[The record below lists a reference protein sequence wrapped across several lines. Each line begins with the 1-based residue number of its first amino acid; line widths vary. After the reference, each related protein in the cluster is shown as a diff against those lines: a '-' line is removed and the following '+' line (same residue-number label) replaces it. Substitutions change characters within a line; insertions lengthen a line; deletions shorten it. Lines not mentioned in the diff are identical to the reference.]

1 MTIAI
6 TLGMIPLGLSG
17 FARSQNK
24 ADSPSSQAEVPRT
37 QVKTIVNQTL
47 SGTLYTNGA
56 TRFTLTVPE
65 GWKANDNLVEPH
77 FGVGAL
83 TAPDGEAN
91 LVIKLM
97 LTSDSPKAFAKKID
111 AQGNSLFSG
120 YHKISQSK
128 VNVAGRDCEVL
139 TLKYIE
145 HRTVADVAVEI
156 QLVSRLV
163 FIPKEYGYF
172 VFDFVTLESLFDK
185 KLSTFDKIIS
195 SYRSTEPE
203 RLESENTLRRD
214 CGYSLFSP
222 QFATK
227 PSRSRDAPAL

>member
-1 MTIAI
+1 MTLAI
-6 TLGMIPLGLSG
+6 TLGVIPLGPSD

-24 ADSPSSQAEVPRT
+24 ADSPSSQGEAP
-37 QVKTIVNQTL
+37 KTAGKNLVNQTL

-91 LVIKLM
+91 LIIKLM
-97 LTSDSPKAFAKKID
+97 LTSDSPKALVKKID

-128 VNVAGRDCEVL
+128 LNVAGRDCEVL

-145 HRTVADVAVEI
+145 HQTVADVAVDI

-163 FIPKEYGYF
+163 FIPKEYGYLM
-172 VFDFVTLESLFDK
+172 FDFVTLESLFDK
-185 KLSTFDKIIS
+185 KLPTFDKIIS
-195 SYRSTEPE
+195 SYRSTEP
-203 RLESENTLRRD
+203 
-214 CGYSLFSP
+214 
-222 QFATK
+222 
-227 PSRSRDAPAL
+227 DASKAKIN

>member
-1 MTIAI
+1 MRTRLVMTLAI
-6 TLGMIPLGLSG
+6 TLGVIPLGPSD
-17 FARSQNK
+17 FARSQNT
-24 ADSPSSQAEVPRT
+24 ADSPSSQGEAP
-37 QVKTIVNQTL
+37 KTAGKNLVNQTL

-91 LVIKLM
+91 LIIKLM
-97 LTSDSPKAFAKKID
+97 LTSDSPKALVKKID

-128 VNVAGRDCEVL
+128 LNVAGRDCEVL

-145 HRTVADVAVEI
+145 HQTVADVAVDI

-163 FIPKEYGYF
+163 FIPKEYG
-172 VFDFVTLESLFDK
+172 
-185 KLSTFDKIIS
+185 
-195 SYRSTEPE
+195 
-203 RLESENTLRRD
+203 
-214 CGYSLFSP
+214 
-222 QFATK
+222 
-227 PSRSRDAPAL
+227 

>member
-1 MTIAI
+1 MTLAI
-6 TLGMIPLGLSG
+6 TLGVIPLGPSD
-17 FARSQNK
+17 FARSQNT
-24 ADSPSSQAEVPRT
+24 ADSPSSQGEAP
-37 QVKTIVNQTL
+37 KTAGKNLVNQTL

-91 LVIKLM
+91 LIIKLM
-97 LTSDSPKAFAKKID
+97 LTSDSPKALVKKID

-128 VNVAGRDCEVL
+128 LNVAGRDCEVL

-145 HRTVADVAVEI
+145 HQTVADVAVDI

-163 FIPKEYGYF
+163 FIPKEYGYLM
-172 VFDFVTLESLFDK
+172 FDFVTLEALFDK
-185 KLSTFDKIIS
+185 KLPTFDKIIS
-195 SYRSTEPE
+195 SYRTTEP
-203 RLESENTLRRD
+203 
-214 CGYSLFSP
+214 
-222 QFATK
+222 
-227 PSRSRDAPAL
+227 DASKAKIN